1 MFVIVLNTTLRFC
14 GIQLYLRISKVEL
27 KATWQVVAV
36 VALFSV
42 TYSGEQSLT
51 QQSIREIVV
60 IFRCITLVCLIAGG
74 IKLLFCTNSSASLYY
89 VWFLQGLSNKVS
101 LALLIQR
108 NYINATMLVNPLPP
122 VTPLGTREWVFFSKF

>member
-1 MFVIVLNTTLRFC
+1 MFVLVLNTTLRFC

-27 KATWQVVAV
+27 KTTWQVVAV

-60 IFRCITLVCLIAGG
+60 IFRCITLVYLIAGG
-74 IKLLFCTNSSASLYY
+74 IKLLFCTNSSASRNY

-101 LALLIQR
+101 LTLLIQR
-108 NYINATMLVNPLPP
+108 NYINAAMLVNPLPP
-122 VTPLGTREWVFFSKF
+122 VTPLGTREWGFFSKF

>member
-27 KATWQVVAV
+27 KTTWQVVAV

-51 QQSIREIVV
+51 QQSIREIV
-60 IFRCITLVCLIAGG
+60 IFRCITLVCLIAEG
-74 IKLLFCTNSSASLYY
+74 IILLFCTNSSASLYY

-122 VTPLGTREWVFFSKF
+122 VTPLGTREWGFFSKF